1 MRFLLI
7 GGLDSWTIGQSNLS
21 TLKVVFELMSRE
33 LRIFLSYE
41 ETCNKINCKMKKK
54 KKTAISSSPGSVET
68 INRRTYVLK

>member
-21 TLKVVFELMSRE
+21 TLIVVFELMSRE

-54 KKTAISSSPGSVET
+54 TAISSSPGSVET

>member
-33 LRIFLSYE
+33 LGIFLSYE
-41 ETCNKINCKMKKK
+41 ETCNKINCKMKK